1 MPMYTIAEV
10 DRIAKSLK
18 VKGQPLNKAMARV
31 AILEDCK
38 KFEKEK
44 SYDVFISHSY
54 TDAKTNEERIYALKT
69 DIESMGFSVYVDW
82 IEDAKLDRSKV
93 TKETADVLKL
103 RMNSCKSLFFL
114 TSETSSASKWMPW
127 ELGYFDGIKS
137 RVAILPVL
145 DAPAVSYKGQ
155 EYLGLYPYIKKEISN
170 LTKKHT
176 LWVYTAI
183 DHYISVKEWLSGKNP
198 YKRD

>member
-18 VKGQPLNKAMARV
+18 VKGQPLNKALARV

-38 KFEKEK
+38 KFEEEK
-44 SYDVFISHSY
+44 AYDIFMSHSY
-54 TDAKTNEERIYALKT
+54 TDAKTNEERIYALKS

-82 IEDAKLDRSKV
+82 IEDSKLDRSKV
-93 TKETADVLKL
+93 TKETADILKL
-103 RMNSCKSLFFL
+103 RMNSCNSLLFL

-127 ELGYFDGIKS
+127 ELGYFDGVKS

-145 DAPAVSYKGQ
+145 ESQSSSYKGQ
-155 EYLGLYPYIKKEISN
+155 EYLGLYPYIKKAGSN
-170 LTKKHT
+170 LSKKDT
-176 LWVYTAI
+176 LWVHSTV
-183 DHYISVKEWLSGKNP
+183 DHYISLREWLKGNNP